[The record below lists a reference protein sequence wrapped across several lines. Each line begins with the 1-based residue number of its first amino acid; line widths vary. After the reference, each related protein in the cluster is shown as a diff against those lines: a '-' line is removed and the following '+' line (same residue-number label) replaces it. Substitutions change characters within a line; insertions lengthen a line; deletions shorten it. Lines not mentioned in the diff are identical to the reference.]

1 MIYLKE
7 GFKSSL
13 SKQLNLHLYSAIINF
28 VKQSAKADKLNI
40 YNPRLN
46 LLMINDSVL
55 NLKDEYKLLYFG
67 EILERH
73 KERNLNTKQ
82 DLRAIAIALA
92 LSEEY
97 QDSSMFVTQQK
108 DNFIKNLKKEL
119 EKEYDVYLAVSLYYL
134 IENEK
139 EKELLIDNILNTK
152 YNDTTDIFFLFVLPK
167 EKIINILLQCKEQ
180 IIQFLGKTKTISI
193 EGDEAYFV
201 YFINC
206 IREYTDILNKKD
218 YKLLKCLVKL
228 SEKKITEKDSAYK
241 LLKEYFEEWEI
252 YYINYIFTVYS
263 ENKPSFG
270 VLTNEIIAVNFCV
283 SILSREKPLRETS
296 KKLIMNL
303 LEKYKN
309 FSVKCMNYYNIHFLL
324 IKKVQFHNNTTYLW
338 LYNIYKNK
346 EYSTTGDC
354 FLVSPIEN
362 DKQDIFRSLSEEEGM
377 NIITEM
383 ILQFENS
390 TCDKEKA
397 EKYLE
402 AFQSITG
409 LDKEHYFDNYSNFR
423 LFSKLVDLKII
434 DLNSYINNLPKISK
448 NIKSSIERYIY
459 FVPNKTAFDFITQV
473 YEKIGAESFEFLN
486 FDFGSFLRREDR
498 YWNSQKY
505 LSINMP
511 YLNHKET
518 KVLLNLID
526 DWFFYKRPTE
536 YKMFV
541 TAFLVNDKLRNLFS
555 KEEIRDIYLLIKSY
569 ISDDRLDNI
578 LLTEKELQEKKERE
592 KEKNEE
598 EKRKQLEKVK
608 SETKERFYKVYNNT
622 IHSLY
627 DIIYNWHHYGCLSNM
642 KINCFF
648 VNQELNNLIRNESCQ
663 KLFKAKEDVTDFLY
677 IIMKLYKY
685 EYLTLM
691 ECKELFLKIEY
702 IEKEKR

>member
-7 GFKSSL
+7 SFKSNL
-13 SKQLNLHLYSAIINF
+13 SKQLNLPLYSAIINY
-28 VKQSAKADKLNI
+28 VKQAAKADKLNI

-82 DLRAIAIALA
+82 DLRAIALA

-108 DNFIKNLKKEL
+108 DNFIKDLKKEL

-134 IENEK
+134 IENKK
-139 EKELLIDNILNTK
+139 EKELLIDTILNTK
-152 YNDTTDIFFLFVLPK
+152 YNDTTDILFLFVLPK

-180 IIQFLGKTKTISI
+180 IIQFLGRTKTISI
-193 EGDEAYFV
+193 EENEAYFV

-206 IREYTDILNKKD
+206 IREYTEILNKKD

-228 SEKKITEKDSAYK
+228 SEKKITEKDSIYK
-241 LLKEYFEEWEI
+241 ILNEHFEKWEI
-252 YYINYIFTVYS
+252 YYINYVFTVYS

-296 KKLIMNL
+296 KELIMNL
-303 LEKYKN
+303 LKKYKK
-309 FSVKCMNYYNIHFLL
+309 FSVKCIDCYNIHFLL
-324 IKKVQFHNNTTYLW
+324 TKKVQFHNNTTYLW

-346 EYSTTGDC
+346 EYSTTEDC

-434 DLNSYINNLPKISK
+434 NLNSYINNLSKISK
-448 NIKSSIERYIY
+448 NIKSLIERYIY
-459 FVPNKTAFDFITQV
+459 LLKNKTAFDFVNQL
-473 YEKIGAESFEFLN
+473 YEKIGIEIFEF
-486 FDFGSFLRREDR
+486 FDFDFSSLLHSEDK
-498 YWNSQKY
+498 YWYFPKY
-505 LSINMP
+505 LSINMT
-511 YLNHKET
+511 YLNLEET

-526 DWFFYKRPTE
+526 DWFFYKKTNE
-536 YKMFV
+536 YRQFV

-555 KEEIRDIYLLIKSY
+555 KEEIHDIYVLIKPY
-569 ISDDRLDNI
+569 
-578 LLTEKELQEKKERE
+578 
-592 KEKNEE
+592 
-598 EKRKQLEKVK
+598 
-608 SETKERFYKVYNNT
+608 
-622 IHSLY
+622 
-627 DIIYNWHHYGCLSNM
+627 
-642 KINCFF
+642 
-648 VNQELNNLIRNESCQ
+648 IRN
-663 KLFKAKEDVTDFLY
+663 
-677 IIMKLYKY
+677 
-685 EYLTLM
+685 
-691 ECKELFLKIEY
+691 
-702 IEKEKR
+702 